1 MSKSKDLAKLI
12 SSKINH
18 AVYDNDLGLMVPK
31 AVQDQVS
38 STRLFMYDEFLMIE
52 SAEVPAKI

>member
-31 AVQDQVS
+31 AVQD
-38 STRLFMYDEFLMIE
+38 
-52 SAEVPAKI
+52 